1 MNELRHETDRAVQF
15 MAVAQCPKRKKDEEL
30 ESSSS
35 FFRRQITVCHK
46 KLEGTAFFF
55 QDFLKKD

>member
-1 MNELRHETDRAVQF
+1 MNFGMRQTGLFNSWQSLSAPKEKRTKSLKALR
-15 MAVAQCPKRKKDEEL
+15 P
-30 ESSSS
+30 